1 MCAQYTLKVDPFRI
15 YNTSPITWK
24 SNTIT
29 WSTNTHTNHLRP
41 VRWHGDLKI
50 RATSSTQTMWLESL
64 SVWQMR
70 QGWKQIHRLLLFSS
84 PAVGLWTQLLHLFC
98 LCFIIMQPASW
109 TVSSRDIWIT
119 LWGRHRPYAPNADK
133 VHEYTQTT
141 ERELPRTNYLYGQS
155 SVAVNKSTALPFPDT
170 GEPHTM
176 NRFIGRMLWL
186 YMKKQ
191 TPPVSQ
197 LQTACL
203 ILSSMKRFGLGQST

>member
-1 MCAQYTLKVDPFRI
+1 M
-15 YNTSPITWK
+15 
-24 SNTIT
+24 
-29 WSTNTHTNHLRP
+29 RP
-41 VRWHGDLKI
+41 
-50 RATSSTQTMWLESL
+50 
-64 SVWQMR
+64 
-70 QGWKQIHRLLLFSS
+70 GWKQIHRLFSS
-84 PAVGLWTQLLHLFC
+84 PAVGLWTPVTLTFILPLLYYNAASVLNGIEQEHLDNTLRPASP
-98 LCFIIMQPASW
+98 LCF
-109 TVSSRDIWIT
+109 
-119 LWGRHRPYAPNADK
+119 K

-176 NRFIGRMLWL
+176 NRFIGRMLSL
-186 YMKKQ
+186 YTKKQ